1 MRSLLARGG
10 TLSLILLPL
19 TVYAAV
25 PVVAANL
32 EETLSELSVMSI
44 VIAVLLSTIGGAAAT
59 LQRVAA
65 AKDMSRWKLEVMRD
79 LSASIVSGL
88 IMFFVLE
95 SMDFNAAREAAI
107 VTLSGFAGSTLLDHL
122 TKRFLSRID
131 NL

>member
-1 MRSLLARGG
+1 MRSILARGG
-10 TLSLILLPL
+10 TLFLVLLPL

-25 PVVAANL
+25 PSVAANL
-32 EETLSELSVMSI
+32 EETLSELSVMSV
-44 VIAVLLSTIGGAAAT
+44 VIAVLLAIIGGAAAT

-88 IMFFVLE
+88 IVFFVLE
-95 SMDFNAAREAAI
+95 SMQFNAAREAAV

-122 TKRFLSRID
+122 TKRFLNRID
-131 NL
+131 QL